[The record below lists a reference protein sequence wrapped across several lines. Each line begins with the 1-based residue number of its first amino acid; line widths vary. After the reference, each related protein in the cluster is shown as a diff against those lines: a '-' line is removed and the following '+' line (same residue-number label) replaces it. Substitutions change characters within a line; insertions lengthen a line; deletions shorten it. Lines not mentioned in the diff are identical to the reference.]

1 MTLKRLKGTLS
12 NNLGSNFDQVLN
24 CHNLVGNMF
33 QILNIFIF
41 VTLHLFIKI
50 SENIIDISYL
60 DPTL

>member
-24 CHNLVGNMF
+24 CNNHGGNMF

-41 VTLHLFIKI
+41 MTLNLFMESIMDTANL
-50 SENIIDISYL
+50 EL
-60 DPTL
+60 GL